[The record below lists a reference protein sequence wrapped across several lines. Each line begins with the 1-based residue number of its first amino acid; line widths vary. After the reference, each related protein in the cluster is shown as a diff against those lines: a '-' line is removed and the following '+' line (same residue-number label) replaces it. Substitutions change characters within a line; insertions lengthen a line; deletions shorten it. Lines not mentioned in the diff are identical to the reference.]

1 MDDNDHLVRNDL
13 GGVIVDVP
21 VKDCRLEFRRQ
32 RGTSELWCVA
42 IGPLAT
48 LARPLLP
55 ADVMARVDRKAG
67 QGSRARYAK
76 WQRVRIDDELLIAF
90 RARGSDLE
98 FAYLFSDGAPFG
110 GGGGWLPTARRA
122 PLLERART
130 TLSGRRSAR
139 VEFTRRTDE
148 GAR

>member
-1 MDDNDHLVRNDL
+1 VDDNDHLVRNDL

-21 VKDCRLEFRRQ
+21 VGDCRLEFRRQ
-32 RGTSELWCVA
+32 RGTSELWCVT

-48 LARPLLP
+48 LARPMLR

-98 FAYLFSDGAPFG
+98 FAYLFSDGAPQIMAAACRTFRSSVAVR
-110 GGGGWLPTARRA
+110 LNVVHPKRR
-122 PLLERART
+122 PRT
-130 TLSGRRSAR
+130 PANHSAL
-139 VEFTRRTDE
+139 T
-148 GAR
+148 